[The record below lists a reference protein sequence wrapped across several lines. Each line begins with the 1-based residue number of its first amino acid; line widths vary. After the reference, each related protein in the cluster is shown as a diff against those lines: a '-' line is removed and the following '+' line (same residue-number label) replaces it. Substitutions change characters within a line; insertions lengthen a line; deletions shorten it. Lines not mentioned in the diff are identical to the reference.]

1 MILVYAFNIN
11 VLGVKYLLKHFTKIV
26 CDQNVNGDG
35 MSSLPLFWHF
45 STNI

>member
-1 MILVYAFNIN
+1 MILVYEFNNN
-11 VLGVKYLLKHFTKIV
+11 VLGVKYLLYFTKIV

-45 STNI
+45 LTNI